1 MIEPYSLRTQ
11 TPGTPSPRT
20 PSQGG
25 QPLRAFSPNPLG
37 RKGLAGFPVLLALLL
52 AVAASLIGGGAALH
66 AQPPQ
71 GEPRVVILGFDG
83 ADGELTQRWMDE
95 GELPHLAKLREQ
107 GTYSPLRSTVP
118 SQTPVSWSTFA
129 TGLNPG
135 RHAIFDFLKR
145 DTETYRPDFAAFG
158 KRNEP
163 FLWGASTPWVVAAIG
178 GLGLAVLLFL
188 LLKLIRR
195 KTWTAAI
202 VAVVLGLAAGGAGF
216 WVADHWLPKERPV
229 AFNNR
234 QGVTFW
240 DYLGQHDKRVRV
252 IRVPVTFP
260 PEPFE
265 HGELLSGLG
274 TPDLSLRIGKPFYFT
289 SELFFTPLG
298 GGDFS
303 LEVVE
308 LIDNQGE
315 IPTEIVGPPNEL
327 FPEGE
332 DYISIPMTLTVAE
345 DRKSLDIQVSGNR
358 LTLEPGQWSEWVPIS
373 FPFNPLVELNGIGRF
388 HLLELKPEV
397 RLYLSPIQFDPTNL
411 PPIVDITTPGDFVD
425 ELTDRFG
432 LFKTIGWSIDTW
444 SIDEGTIE
452 EEVFLEDTWFTVD
465 KYEEMLLGL
474 LEDDDWDV
482 LVHYFEFTDRV
493 QHVFFRHF
501 DPQHP
506 LYTEAGG
513 EQWGDTILKSY
524 QRMDAIVGEVMER
537 LPEGALLLV
546 VSDHG
551 FSSFRRGMNYNT
563 WLALNGYMK
572 LTGEEADRKNLKDL
586 FDQGDFFTNVDW
598 SRTRAYALGLGQ
610 IYINLKGREAK
621 GIVEPGEEYQQL
633 VQEIKEGL
641 EAYVDPVTG
650 ENPVAH
656 VWTRDEAYGV
666 YDPELIP
673 DLIPSNSDGY
683 RVGWQDS
690 LGGIAK
696 EVVEDNTRIWSG
708 DHCSVYPPLVEGIL
722 FANRELDVD
731 EAYMGDVMPTLLE
744 LYGLEPPTDLDGR
757 SLWPGSRQARE
768 TESEP
773 NATEGLPEGAPAG

>member
-1 MIEPYSLRTQ
+1 MSEQ
-11 TPGTPSPRT
+11 TPFRVPLLSTARRHLLLVART
-20 PSQGG
+20 
-25 QPLRAFSPNPLG
+25 
-37 RKGLAGFPVLLALLL
+37 LAPVLVLFLALVLTP
-52 AVAASLIGGGAALH
+52 ASGLGSPLE
-66 AQPPQ
+66 AQPPA

-83 ADGELTQRWMDE
+83 VDGDLTRQWMDE
-95 GELPHLAKLREQ
+95 GQLPNLAKLRDR
-107 GTYSPLRSTVP
+107 GTFSPLRSTVP

-135 RHAIFDFLKR
+135 RHAVFDFLKR
-145 DTETYRPDFAAFG
+145 DTQTYRPAFAAFDE
-158 KRNEP
+158 RSEP
-163 FLWGASTPWVVAAIG
+163 FLWGEANPVVVASI
-178 GLGLAVLLFL
+178 LFLVLLLVVFL
-188 LLKLIRR
+188 LLKLFRR
-195 KTWTAAI
+195 KTVTAAV
-202 VAVVLGLAAGGAGF
+202 VAGVLALVAGGAGY
-216 WVADHWLPKERPV
+216 WVADHWLPKQRPV

-240 DYLGQHDKRVRV
+240 QYLGENGKRVRV
-252 IRVPVTFP
+252 VRVPVTFP
-260 PEPFE
+260 PKAFE
-265 HGELLSGLG
+265 HGELLTGLG

-315 IPTEIVGPPNEL
+315 IPTEIVGPPNKL

-332 DYISIPMTLTVAE
+332 DYIKIPMTLTVAE
-345 DRKSLDIQVSGNR
+345 DRSSLDIDVSGSR
-358 LTLEPGQWSEWVPIS
+358 LTLEPGQWSGWVPIS
-373 FPFNPLVELNGIGRF
+373 FPFNPLIQLHGIGRF
-388 HLLELKPEV
+388 YLIELEPEV

-411 PPIVDITTPGDFVD
+411 PPILDITTPPSFVH

-444 SIDEGTIE
+444 SIDEGTIDE
-452 EEVFLEDTWFTVD
+452 EIFLQDTWFTVD
-465 KYEEMLLGL
+465 KYKEMLFGL

-493 QHVFFRHF
+493 QHVFYRHF

-513 EQWGDTILKSY
+513 ARWGDTILKAY
-524 QRMDAIVGEVMER
+524 QKMDAIVGEAMER
-537 LPEGALLLV
+537 MPEDAVLFVL
-546 VSDHG
+546 SDHG

-563 WLALNGYMK
+563 WLAVNGYMK
-572 LTGEEADRKNLKDL
+572 LTGEDSERKNLKDL

-598 SRTRAYALGLGQ
+598 SQTRAYALGLGQ
-610 IYINLKGREAK
+610 IYINLKGRESK
-621 GIVEPGEEYQQL
+621 GIVEPGEEYDRL
-633 VQEIKEGL
+633 TQEIRTGL
-641 EAYVDPVTG
+641 ESFIDPVTG
-650 ENPVAH
+650 EHPVAH

-690 LGGIAK
+690 LGGIAR
-696 EVVEDNTRIWSG
+696 EIVEDNTRIWSG

-722 FANRELDVD
+722 FANRELDVT
-731 EAYMGDVMPTLLE
+731 EAYMGDIMPTLLE
-744 LYGLEPPTDLDGR
+744 LYGLEPPTNLDGR
-757 SLWPGSRQARE
+757 SLWPGSRQASRP
-768 TESEP
+768 EP
-773 NATEGLPEGAPAG
+773 AEATEAQLPEASPAG